1 MSAFLTPLIVSPYPS
16 TALPDGVNWLLEDDL
31 TYQSS
36 IAGMITV
43 PKGFITDFASTPSL
57 FWTTFPPWGRYG
69 PGSVIHD
76 WLYWMQMFD
85 RHTADCV
92 LYEAMIVCKT
102 DQVIANLIYDM
113 LRQFG
118 QAAWDGDLK
127 TRTAGLLHVAPV

>member
-69 PGSVIHD
+69 CAAVVHD
-76 WLYWMQMFD
+76 FLYFSHLVD
-85 RHTADCV
+85 RHTADGV

-102 DQVIANLIYDM
+102 DPVIANLIYDVV
-113 LRQFG
+113 RQFG
-118 QAAWDGDLK
+118 DIPWDKDYINFL
-127 TRTAGLLHVAPV
+127 AGKPHVS